1 MNKEDTCMLM
11 RGRTEREDR
20 AHRHIRVRI
29 VGPAK
34 TDRVN
39 TDRVNTDRVNTDR
52 VNTDRVNT
60 HARNALLQM

>member
-52 VNTDRVNT
+52 VNT

>member
-39 TDRVNTDRVNTDR
+39 TDRVNT
-52 VNTDRVNT
+52 